1 VTQRRGARATARGL
15 RNGVTLGRGRAWAMR
30 VAVGSMRFAHP
41 LRGEVE
47 LRAQHVRHGRVR
59 HWSRHL
65 GLDERMQLRVQHVGV
80 LALGDLVE
88 LGEVAGPV
96 VPGEYPPAIARLA
109 ASLL

>member
-1 VTQRRGARATARGL
+1 MQRR
-15 RNGVTLGRGRAWAMR
+15 
-30 VAVGSMRFAHP
+30 P
-41 LRGEVE
+41 LRSYAVAESRFVE
-47 LRAQHVRHGRVR
+47 KLSCVRSTCVMVEYANG
-59 HWSRHL
+59 SRHL